1 MEVDSNN
8 HCTIS
13 PQHAFSSSFQQGKC
27 CIVDVVKYEG
37 DEGSSI
43 NFLLYIKLLHTLWN
57 KIQKAKSRKM
67 ISN

>member
-37 DEGSSI
+37 DVGSSV
-43 NFLLYIKLLHTLWN
+43 NCLLYIKLLQTL
-57 KIQKAKSRKM
+57 
-67 ISN
+67 